1 MHILH
6 LIKNKC
12 LKYLQAMKT
21 KKTKIF
27 LGGYVNYTNAQNL
40 NCRAL
45 AKYLDKDKFE
55 CAVMILSNG
64 NLSVDSDLDGV
75 KLFNCWRPLRYWHY
89 VTFFRGIMW
98 CDVAYL
104 PKGEI
109 WKFCA
114 KCLKWL
120 SKKSFNTVEGV
131 IDGATYEGVLRI
143 ARSDHG
149 IKDMYN
155 YTTKTY
161 SITKYME
168 GENKRLLNIESDGI
182 IYLGVETDKFVA
194 QPRKRVGMNNVVF
207 IGNDMRRKGVDD
219 IMKLAKRLPSIT
231 FNLVGAGNGY
241 DAVAEIHHL
250 NLKNVVYHGTLNHVQ
265 MAKLLNEMDLH
276 IFPSRS
282 EGFPKVTLA
291 TAAMGVPSIVYSDYG
306 AAEWITT
313 SKNGFVVNTIDE
325 VETVIKYLQ
334 QHPEMLDT
342 LAEEAIKLAKS
353 FDWKVLVKNWEKVI
367 EDVAK

>member
-1 MHILH
+1 
-6 LIKNKC
+6 
-12 LKYLQAMKT
+12 MKT
-21 KKTKIF
+21 KKTKVF

-55 CAVMILSNG
+55 CAAMLFPNG
-64 NLSVDSDLDGV
+64 NLPVDGDLDGV
-75 KLFNCWRPLRYWHY
+75 ILFNCWRPVRYWRY

-109 WKFCA
+109 WEFCA
-114 KCLKWL
+114 KYLKWL
-120 SKKSFNTVEGV
+120 GKKSFNTVEGV
-131 IDGATYEGVLRI
+131 MDGITYEGVLRI
-143 ARSDHG
+143 ARSENG

-168 GENKRLLNIESDGI
+168 GENKRLLNIVSDGI

-194 QPRKRVGMNNVVF
+194 QPRKRVGVSNVVF

-265 MAKLLNEMDLH
+265 IAKLLNEMDLH

-282 EGFPKVTLA
+282 EGFPKVTLE

-313 SKNGFVVNTIDE
+313 GKNGFVVNTIDE
-325 VETVIKYLQ
+325 IETVIKDLQ
-334 QHPEMLDT
+334 LHSEKLNS
-342 LAEEAIKLAKS
+342 LAEESVKLAKS
-353 FDWKVLVKNWEKVI
+353 FDWKVLVKDWEKVI
-367 EDVAK
+367 EDVVK